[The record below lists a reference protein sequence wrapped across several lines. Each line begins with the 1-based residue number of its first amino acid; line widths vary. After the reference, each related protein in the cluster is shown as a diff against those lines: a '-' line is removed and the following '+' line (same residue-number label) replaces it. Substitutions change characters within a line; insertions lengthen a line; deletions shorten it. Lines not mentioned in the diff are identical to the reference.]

1 MGVFLEALNSVMTII
16 LLIAV
21 GYILQVKGKIT
32 KEIGNFISFLV
43 VNITLPCGIIN
54 TVTTSVDISRI
65 YELPFY
71 VIAIII
77 SQVLSLGAGA
87 VLAKI
92 FKIDEGKKGSFIV
105 LTAFNNTLFMG
116 LPVSIAL
123 FGEKSTPI
131 ILYYYIASAIMF
143 WTAGVRIIAGKNC
156 GEKIKIP
163 VPIYGAIA
171 GFILLALN
179 TLNGGSVLPSFMT
192 ETMVYLSRM
201 TTPLSMIFTGYAL
214 GEFGLKNIR
223 FDRNINLGLAARFIV
238 SPLIFMAII
247 VIAGADEFYR
257 NVFIVQAFMP
267 VMATQTIIARKYGA
281 DASYAAVMVTVST
294 LMSLIIIPL
303 VKTVMVLL

>member
-1 MGVFLEALNSVMTII
+1 MSVFLEALNSVMTII

-32 KEIGNFISFLV
+32 KEIGNFISFMV

-54 TVTTSVDISRI
+54 TVTTSIDTNRI

-92 FKIDEGKKGSFIV
+92 FKVDEGKKGSFIV

-143 WTAGVRIIAGKNC
+143 WTAGVKIIAGKNC
-156 GEKIKIP
+156 GEKIKVP
-163 VPIYGAIA
+163 VPVYAAIA
-171 GFILLALN
+171 GFILLGLN
-179 TLNGGSVLPSFMT
+179 TLKGGSVLPSFVT

-214 GEFGLKNIR
+214 GEFGLKNIK

-247 VIAGADEFYR
+247 ILAGADEFYR

-303 VKTVMVLL
+303 VKTVITFI